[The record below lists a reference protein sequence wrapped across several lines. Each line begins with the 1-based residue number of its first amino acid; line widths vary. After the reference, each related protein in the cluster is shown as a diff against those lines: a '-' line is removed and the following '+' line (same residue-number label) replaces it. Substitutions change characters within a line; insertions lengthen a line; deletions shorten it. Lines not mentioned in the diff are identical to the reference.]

1 MPNEFA
7 RIARITGFLGWP
19 RLRKLSQA
27 LAGMRSL
34 VMVARWRWL
43 SVLARVGVGA
53 YGERSEVRSRAR
65 QNMLPVTR
73 AAQLLVPGI
82 TGALNR
88 AAPS

>member
-34 VMVARWRWL
+34 VMVASWRWL
-43 SVLARVGVGA
+43 SVLARVGG
-53 YGERSEVRSRAR
+53 RC
-65 QNMLPVTR
+65 LW
-73 AAQLLVPGI
+73 
-82 TGALNR
+82 
-88 AAPS
+88 